1 MPTPTPQE
9 RLDNVRTGLNPALDP
24 APQSIASLIPALAL
38 RTGQVQS
45 GGMRTSIDLDPEL
58 ERDLAHAQSLTR
70 EKQATIIRLALRAG
84 LPVVLNR
91 FQTPR
96 PEGYFADAYA
106 NRDPERT
113 RLEAAHAQAL
123 EQEPER

>member
-1 MPTPTPQE
+1 MAT
-9 RLDNVRTGLNPALDP
+9 
-24 APQSIASLIPALAL
+24 LIPALAL

-45 GGMRTSIDLDPEL
+45 GAMRTSIDLDPEL
-58 ERDLAHAQSLTR
+58 ERELAHVQSLTR

-106 NRDPERT
+106 KRDSERT
-113 RLEAAHAQAL
+113 RLEAGHAQAL
-123 EQEPER
+123 HQEPER